1 MTLTMRHHARSA
13 PETGRRLLHGL
24 SGAAPDPALETHLER
39 WGPLN
44 HPEHGLLEELA
55 ASGLVGHGGAWFPVS
70 TKWEAIATA
79 RRRPVVIG
87 NGAEGEPAS
96 RKDALLFARAPH
108 LVLDG
113 LALAASTLRAQQA
126 IAYVPPSSVPVV
138 SAALAERRSRRIDPV
153 DIEVFA
159 SPDTYIAGQETAV
172 VNALGGRRG
181 ALPAFAGLSSIRERG
196 VGGRPTLVQNV
207 ETLAHVALIGRFG
220 AAWFREIG
228 SPETPGTMLLTVNRP
243 GRRLVVEAVLGSSLR
258 LASGLHRDELAQA
271 RGILLGGYGGAWVS
285 PQTFG
290 ELAVSENSA
299 RRAGATL
306 GAGVVALLPHDVCP
320 LAEMA
325 DVTRYM
331 EAQGAGQCGP
341 CVHGLGELAENMEL
355 LAYGGNEVARP
366 ERILEICHLV
376 EGRGACRH
384 PDGVARFVKSGLQV
398 FADEVARHRDR
409 GPCPQTRAPRV
420 LPATNRAATRRLV
433 SRS

>member
-1 MTLTMRHHARSA
+1 M
-13 PETGRRLLHGL
+13 
-24 SGAAPDPALETHLER
+24 
-39 WGPLN
+39 
-44 HPEHGLLEELA
+44 LEELA

-70 TKWEAIATA
+70 TKWEAITSA
-79 RRRPVVIG
+79 RRRPVVIA

-96 RKDALLFARAPH
+96 RKDALLLTHAPH

-126 IAYVPPSSVPVV
+126 IAYVPASSIPVV
-138 SAALAERRSRRIDPV
+138 AAALAERRARRLDPI
-153 DIEVFA
+153 DIEVFEA
-159 SPDTYIAGQETAV
+159 PDTYIAGQETAV

-181 ALPAFAGLSSIRERG
+181 AVPAFVGLSSIRERG
-196 VGGRPTLVQNV
+196 VGGRPTLVQNA

-228 SPETPGTMLLTVNRP
+228 SPGSPGTMLLTVNRP
-243 GRRLVVEAVLGSSLR
+243 GSRLVVEAVLGSSLR
-258 LASGLHRDELAQA
+258 QSTGLQRDELAQA

-285 PQTFG
+285 PQTFA
-290 ELAVSENSA
+290 ELAVSEKSA

-320 LAEMA
+320 LVELA

-341 CVHGLGELAENMEL
+341 CVHGLAELARATEH
-355 LAYGGNEVARP
+355 LAYGGPGAPRT
-366 ERILEICHLV
+366 ERIFEICALV

-384 PDGVARFVKSGLQV
+384 PDGVARFVRTGLQV
-398 FADEVARHRDR
+398 FGDEVTRHQHQ
-409 GPCPQTRAPRV
+409 GTCPQTRAPRV
-420 LPATNRAATRRLV
+420 LPVTNRAATRRLV